1 MLQQRWRAVDM
12 FICTWDEGA
21 GKVIGDCVFLS
32 TEVLHFPQLHFLLHS
47 CWREGA
53 LWCRVSL
60 SRAYS
65 LSLALLLG
73 DRQKSIVNRKSACPS
88 VVCLCIALTRLQ
100 STALQQRLPRLRVS
114 DAASNSSLHFCLS
127 TFAVFIDFSRV
138 LLGILR
144 RLLQRT
150 HRIGGGSRQP
160 RQQQRQSSRSAA
172 ALS

>member
-1 MLQQRWRAVDM
+1 MRV
-12 FICTWDEGA
+12 FINRGA
-21 GKVIGDCVFLS
+21 ALS
-32 TEVLHFPQLHFLLHS
+32 SAPFPPPLLLARR
-47 CWREGA
+47 C
-53 LWCRVSL
+53 SL
-60 SRAYS
+60 MPCLSLARFFS